1 MENQIQIFSNP
12 KFGTIRTILIDDV
25 PYFVGKDVAT
35 ALGYA
40 DTDKAIRIH
49 VNEEDKRFLNPA
61 DLAGLRPDA
70 TFQINSPYGLIVINE
85 SGLYRLIFSS
95 KLPKAVEFTHWVTN
109 EVLPSIRHYG
119 YYVAP
124 NATFDIDLILKL
136 IPEIN
141 LTEDQINLLKTA
153 TPMLAAQ
160 TSAMITRILKK
171 YEKNTD
177 VTALVALD
185 LPGEIW
191 KWLKGYESYYQGS
204 TFGRVRSF
212 FNGECNILIP
222 TLGPK
227 GYYTVCLYKDDKN
240 ETGKNRKSKK
250 TFRLNRLIAETFI
263 PNPLNLPEVHHKDHN
278 KANNRADNLEWV
290 TGEQNKEYAKEGD
303 RYLKGEDNPFA
314 KLTEEK
320 VRFIREYYK
329 AGDPEFGNIAL
340 ADRFK
345 VSDVTITNIVTF
357 KSWRHVK

>member
-12 KFGTIRTILIDDV
+12 EFGTVRTLGDWENPLFCLPDVCKILDLRVDNVITRLKDD
-25 PYFVGKDVAT
+25 PFT
-35 ALGYA
+35 AGGISLHPIADSLG
-40 DTDKAIRIH
+40 RIQMTNF
-49 VNEEDKRFLNPA
+49 VNESSL
-61 DLAGLRPDA
+61 
-70 TFQINSPYGLIVINE
+70 YIVIFQSRKPNA
-85 SGLYRLIFSS
+85 LKFQ
-95 KLPKAVEFTHWVTN
+95 HWVTN
-109 EVLPSIRHYG
+109 KVIPSIRKYG

-153 TPMLAAQ
+153 TPMLEAQ

>member
-153 TPMLAAQ
+153 TPMLEAQ
-160 TSAMITRILKK
+160 TTAMIKRLLAN
-171 YEKNTD
+171 YEKNND
-177 VTALVALD
+177 VTALVVLD

-191 KWLKGYESYYQGS
+191 IDVNDFLGFYQISTKGR
-204 TFGRVRSF
+204 TRSF
-212 FNGECNILIP
+212 HRG
-222 TLGPK
+222 TLSIMTPHPNEDGHLHI
-227 GYYTVCLYKDDKN
+227 GLYKD
-240 ETGKNRKSKK
+240 GK
-250 TFRLNRLIAETFI
+250 TTTYAVHRLVAEAFI
-263 PNPLNLPEVHHKDHN
+263 PNPLNLPEVDHKDGN
-278 KANNRADNLEWV
+278 PANNDVTNLRWCTRKQNAEFAV
-290 TGEQNKEYAKEGD
+290 ENGAYKIGEENH
-303 RYLKGEDNPFA
+303 NA
-314 KLTEEK
+314 KLTVKK
-320 VRFIREYYK
+320 VREIRAKYK
-329 AGDPEFGNIAL
+329 PRSKTNGIKAL
-340 ADRFK
+340 AK
-345 VSDVTITNIVTF
+345 EYGVSRSTIEHIVYNQV
-357 KSWRHVK
+357 WRHVQ